1 MCHCLFL
8 LPLTHTHSH
17 TPPSFLLPSLPLSHQ
32 AATVP
37 LLIASRG
44 TQIYSLYRLKS
55 VGDVSI
61 SMFVLS
67 SYASA
72 GKTSSVAPLRNVF
85 VCELIQFCCFS
96 LSTLQANPLNF
107 SLCTLARLFT
117 IAVEVKDLQSKL

>member
-8 LPLTHTHSH
+8 LPLTHTHTH
-17 TPPSFLLPSLPLSHQ
+17 THSSFLLSSLPLSHQ

-72 GKTSSVAPLRNVF
+72 
-85 VCELIQFCCFS
+85 
-96 LSTLQANPLNF
+96 
-107 SLCTLARLFT
+107 ARLFT
-117 IAVEVKDLQSKL
+117 IAVEVKDLQIFFMFVLSLFLNLTVVVQCFYYGRSATSHQQKKKTN